1 MAAIQE
7 KTGRFEGY
15 DGTTLFYRKYCPE
28 KERFRVVIS
37 HGLGEHSGRYGH
49 VAETLCPM
57 GACLWIH
64 DHRGHGQSHGKRGH
78 INDFDD
84 YLQDLKLVM
93 EMAKTDRTDRM
104 PLLLLGH
111 SMGGLIALS
120 FARQYPWYLDGLIV
134 SSPLLGVPKPP
145 PPLLSAIARIMSMVW
160 PTLSLNNQ
168 LNPSFISHD
177 DAEVRAYAK
186 SELVH
191 ASISARW
198 FVQCMSEMER
208 TVGSPDA
215 IRVPL
220 LMQLA
225 GEDHL
230 VSAPAA
236 LAYFEASTVTDKTLF
251 HYENLYHEI
260 YNESLPDRDK
270 VLADLKQ
277 WVAAR
282 YLQTEI

>member
-7 KTGRFEGY
+7 KTARFDGS
-15 DGTTLFYRKYCPE
+15 DGTTRFYRKYIPE

-49 VAETLCPM
+49 VADTLCPM

-84 YLQDLKLVM
+84 YLQDLKLVI

-120 FARQYPWYLDGLIV
+120 FARQYPRYLDGLIV

-160 PTLSLNNQ
+160 PPLSLNNQ
-168 LNPSFISHD
+168 LDPSFISHD
-177 DAEVRAYAK
+177 DAEVRAYVQ
-186 SELVH
+186 SEWVH
-191 ASISARW
+191 NRISARW
-198 FVQCMSEMER
+198 FTRCMAEIEI
-208 TVGSPDA
+208 TGGTPDS
-215 IRVPL
+215 IKTPI
-220 LMQLA
+220 LMQVS
-225 GEDHL
+225 GDDQM

-236 LAYFEASTVTDKTLF
+236 LAYFDALTVADKTLL
-251 HYENLYHEI
+251 YYKNLYHEI

-282 YLQTEI
+282 YL